1 MRQKSAGSHSNTA
14 AAKGLMSTV
23 RETTAFGMFVMSSSQ
38 KPYFGFWLND
48 ITNVQVPAPPI
59 SVGDVANSVDMR
71 VAWIPRKHE

>member
-1 MRQKSAGSHSNTA
+1 MYPRKDQLICCGDLLKNCILKLSVVLKPINSN
-14 AAKGLMSTV
+14 S
-23 RETTAFGMFVMSSSQ
+23 
-38 KPYFGFWLND
+38 ND